1 MNLVHSVHLCVVCGC
16 YNSHCFPKHH
26 QLIILSNGSLLR
38 SVRND
43 SLRKMKIDFSFQRVV
58 VFFRV
63 KVTRHFQAVVYCTAR
78 FNNKKLRISM
88 CFVPC
93 LQYTAF
99 ISLKGMNWIL
109 FVMETDCVFC
119 EVRTHSV
126 LLYNL
131 ASGFTLKYLFPRPSS
146 HSTYCPRLTR
156 TTVIWQR
163 GYDPHYLRTTI
174 AEKTYTSCQKRKTAN
189 TMFVVCWVRNKPK
202 FKNMHSCS
210 QIEHDKNNILTGKHK
225 TQPHFSTMFFY
236 WNTSFAGHKVLSP
249 TVHYTTTAKVKAFHA
264 SRQQCVLVFSVRF

>member
-1 MNLVHSVHLCVVCGC
+1 
-16 YNSHCFPKHH
+16 
-26 QLIILSNGSLLR
+26 
-38 SVRND
+38 
-43 SLRKMKIDFSFQRVV
+43 
-58 VFFRV
+58 
-63 KVTRHFQAVVYCTAR
+63 
-78 FNNKKLRISM
+78 M

-174 AEKTYTSCQKRKTAN
+174 AEKTYTSCQKSKTAN

-225 TQPHFSTMFFY
+225 TQPHFPRLM
-236 WNTSFAGHKVLSP
+236 TSGQSFSITQCDRYTVP
-249 TVHYTTTAKVKAFHA
+249 TYILTPQLARDVWDRV
-264 SRQQCVLVFSVRF
+264 SI

>member
-1 MNLVHSVHLCVVCGC
+1 
-16 YNSHCFPKHH
+16 
-26 QLIILSNGSLLR
+26 
-38 SVRND
+38 
-43 SLRKMKIDFSFQRVV
+43 
-58 VFFRV
+58 
-63 KVTRHFQAVVYCTAR
+63 
-78 FNNKKLRISM
+78 M

-109 FVMETDCVFC
+109 FVMETDCVLC
-119 EVRTHSV
+119 EVRTRSV
-126 LLYNL
+126 LYNL
-131 ASGFTLKYLFPRPSS
+131 ASGFTLKDLFPRPSS

-174 AEKTYTSCQKRKTAN
+174 AEKTYTSCQKHKTAH

-225 TQPHFSTMFFY
+225 TQPHYSTMFFY
-236 WNTSFAGHKVLSP
+236 WNTSFAGHKVLRVRLS
-249 TVHYTTTAKVKAFHA
+249 TTRPLPRSKLFTRVDN
-264 SRQQCVLVFSVRF
+264 SVYLYILYGSKKTPLFTEPELTGWSS